1 MITLPLVYKPGDEVY
16 DDLTRTKT
24 KVVGV
29 QVAIGYVAGTS
40 YYGVAVGYW
49 VDSPYLGGGRH
60 QWEISEIKEG

>member
-29 QVAIGYVAGTS
+29 QVAVGYVAGTRYS
-40 YYGVAVGYW
+40 GVAVGYW

-60 QWEISEIKEG
+60 PWEISEIKEG